1 MDRTKRTKK
10 KNNNQQNLNISMY
23 DKILADL
30 KKIIANTE
38 TLERVLP
45 PLSDIIVAKIP
56 MGDKQIPVEFRIQD
70 KNGFQIIES
79 YYFYFI

>member
-1 MDRTKRTKK
+1 
-10 KNNNQQNLNISMY
+10 MY

-79 YYFYFI
+79 YYLLYIKMMN